1 MKTSQSIRLLILAF
15 AIANSVL
22 CCNASTASRLQ
33 NPTTQQSRTVLQTTR
48 GGGGPQRPTG
58 IWSSSPIGIHRNDG
72 ASFGSKKQTG
82 PIVEDIDEETS
93 QSETKEMID
102 AFLTRDSRQTFI
114 SRVYAILTGQLLVTA
129 ASIFIFGTNKNLANW
144 VQRSGTAVPM
154 LSLLVSTIAWFMIC
168 MSPRARRESPIKWQ
182 LLTLFTLGE
191 SISVGFIS
199 SFYKFQ
205 SVLSAMLATA
215 LATVSVSAYTIMQ
228 KNPKY
233 DLSQWGMTLSSLG
246 MIFIAYGLIHVLEL
260 FGILPAGFL
269 PYSDIVYSLFG
280 AGLFSLFLAHHTKL
294 IVSGKHSKYQMNEKD
309 YVFGAMSLYNDII
322 NMFIY
327 ILRVLGEDRE

>member
-1 MKTSQSIRLLILAF
+1 MMKSGQSVQIFLLAWAILNF
-15 AIANSVL
+15 TLV
-22 CCNASTASRLQ
+22 CDASSF
-33 NPTTQQSRTVLQTTR
+33 TTHQYRKTFLHSIQR
-48 GGGGPQRPTG
+48 GGGTTQRPTG
-58 IWSSSPIGIHRNDG
+58 MWSSSPIGIRRADG
-72 ASFGSKKQTG
+72 SQSYKSKQTH
-82 PIVEDIDEETS
+82 PIVEDIDQQTS
-93 QSETKEMID
+93 HSETKEMID

-129 ASIFIFGTNKNLANW
+129 ISIFIFGTNKNLAHW
-144 VQRSGTAVPM
+144 MHRSGTVVPM

-168 MSPRARRESPIKWQ
+168 VSPRARRESPIKWQ
-182 LLTLFTLGE
+182 LLTLFTVGE

-215 LATVSVSAYTIMQ
+215 LATVTVSAYTIMQ

-246 MIFIAYGLIHVLEL
+246 MIFLAYGLIHLLEL
-260 FGILPAGFL
+260 FGIIPAGFL
-269 PYSDIVYSLFG
+269 PYSEMIYSVFG

-294 IVSGKHSKYQMNEKD
+294 IVAGKHSKYQMNEKD

-327 ILRVLGEDRE
+327 ILRVIGEDRD